1 MYPTE
6 TTLRLKRQLL
16 QICQEL
22 ARYAV
27 DSVREVHNLVV
38 ACFDGDTSKLDEV
51 LLNISMLKNK
61 SVETERNLSN
71 ELVEAGAIMT
81 SREDFLRL
89 ASPLTRIPDLCEGT
103 VFRLREFFL
112 RKKLVEKSLRDS
124 FKELVVKTLETVTR
138 LREVI
143 FTLGF
148 ETSKIQELARSVEAY
163 EKEIDSLFRILEIKI
178 IFSKADVSTILL
190 LKDVANLIE
199 EVADRAADAAD
210 AARVLS
216 LSVF

>member
-16 QICQEL
+16 QTCQEL

-27 DSVREVHNLVV
+27 DSVREVNSLVIT
-38 ACFDGDTSKLDEV
+38 CFDDDISKLDET
-51 LLNISMLKNK
+51 LNNIIALKNK
-61 SVETERNLSN
+61 SIETKRNLSS
-71 ELVEAGAIMT
+71 ELVEAGAIMV

-89 ASPLTRIPDLCEGT
+89 ASPLTGIPDLCEGI
-103 VFRLREFFL
+103 VYRLREFFL
-112 RKKLVEKSLRDS
+112 KKKSIDKSLKDH
-124 FKELVVKTLETVTR
+124 FKELTAKALDAVVKMRET
-138 LREVI
+138 I

-148 ETSKIQELARSVEAY
+148 ETSKIQDFARNVEAC
-163 EKEIDSLFRILEIKI
+163 EKEVDSIFRSLEIKI
-178 IFSKADVSTILL
+178 IFSKADVPTILL

-199 EVADRAADAAD
+199 EVVDKAADAAD

>member
-16 QICQEL
+16 QTCQEL

-27 DSVREVHNLVV
+27 DSVREVHNLVL
-38 ACFDGDTSKLDEV
+38 ACFDDDISKLDEA
-51 LLNISMLKNK
+51 LNNIIALKNR
-61 SVETERNLSN
+61 SIETKRNLSN
-71 ELVEAGAIMT
+71 DLVEAGAIMV

-89 ASPLTRIPDLCEGT
+89 ASPLTGIPDLCEGI
-103 VFRLREFFL
+103 VYRLREFFM
-112 RKKLVEKSLRDS
+112 RKKTVEKNLKEH
-124 FKELVVKTLETVTR
+124 FKELTVKALDSVVKM
-138 LREVI
+138 REAI

-148 ETSKIQELARSVEAY
+148 ETSKIQEFAKNVETC
-163 EKEIDSLFRILEIKI
+163 EKEVDNLFRSLEIKI
-178 IFSKADVSTILL
+178 IFSKTDVSTILL

-199 EVADRAADAAD
+199 EVVDRAADAAD

>member
-16 QICQEL
+16 QTCQEL

-27 DSVREVHNLVV
+27 DSVREVHNMVIT
-38 ACFDGDTSKLDEV
+38 CFDNDMSKLNEATSS
-51 LLNISMLKNK
+51 ISELKNK
-61 SVETERNLSN
+61 SIETKRNLSN
-71 ELVEAGAIMT
+71 ELVEAGAIMA

-89 ASPLTRIPDLCEGT
+89 ASPLAGIPDLCEGI
-103 VFRLREFFL
+103 VYRFQELFM
-112 RKKLVEKSLRDS
+112 RKKSIDKSLKED
-124 FKELVVKTLETVTR
+124 FKELVTKAFEAVVKM
-138 LREVI
+138 REAI

-148 ETSKIQELARSVEAY
+148 ENSKIQDFVRGVETY
-163 EKEIDSLFRILEIKI
+163 EKEVDSIFRSLEIKI
-178 IFSKADVSTILL
+178 IFLKTDISTLLL
-190 LKDVANLIE
+190 LKDVANKIE
-199 EVADRAADAAD
+199 DIVDEAAEAAD

>member
-16 QICQEL
+16 QTCQEL

-27 DSVREVHNLVV
+27 DSVREVNGFVT
-38 ACFDGDTSKLDEV
+38 ACFDGDTSMLDQA
-51 LLNISMLKNK
+51 LTNISILKSK
-61 SVETERNLSN
+61 SIETERTLAN
-71 ELVEAGAIMT
+71 ELVEAGAIMV

-89 ASPLTRIPDLCEGT
+89 AAPLTGIPDLCEGI

-112 RKKLVEKSLRDS
+112 RKKPIDRSLKEG
-124 FKELVVKTLETVTR
+124 FKELVAKTLETVMK

-148 ETSKIQELARSVEAY
+148 ETSKIQEFARNVETH
-163 EKEIDSLFRILEIKI
+163 EKEIDSLFRALEIKI
-178 IFSKADVSTILL
+178 IFSKSDVPSILL

-199 EVADRAADAAD
+199 EIVDRAADAAD
-210 AARVLS
+210 AARILS

>member
-16 QICQEL
+16 QTCQEL

-27 DSVREVHNLVV
+27 DSVREVNNLVT
-38 ACFDGDTSKLDEV
+38 ACLDDDTSRLDEA
-51 LLNISMLKNK
+51 LTNISILKNK
-61 SVETERNLSN
+61 SIEAERTLAN
-71 ELVEAGAIMT
+71 ELVEAGAIMA

-89 ASPLTRIPDLCEGT
+89 AAPLTGIPDLCEGV

-112 RKKLVEKSLRDS
+112 RKKPIEKGLREG
-124 FKELVVKTLETVTR
+124 FKELVAKTLETVMR

-148 ETSKIQELARSVEAY
+148 ETSKIEEFARNVEAY
-163 EKEIDSLFRILEIKI
+163 EKEIDSLFRALEIKI
-178 IFSKADVSTILL
+178 IFSKTDVSTILL

-199 EVADRAADAAD
+199 EIADRSADAAD

>member
-16 QICQEL
+16 QTCQEL

-27 DSVREVHNLVV
+27 DSVREVHNLVI
-38 ACFDGDTSKLDEV
+38 ACFDDDTSKLDEA
-51 LLNISMLKNK
+51 LANITSLKNK
-61 SVETERNLSN
+61 SIETKRSLSN
-71 ELVEAGAIMT
+71 ELVEAGAIMA

-89 ASPLTRIPDLCEGT
+89 ASPLTGIPDLCEGT
-103 VFRLREFFL
+103 VYRLREFFL
-112 RKKLVEKSLRDS
+112 RKKPVDKGLKEH
-124 FKELVVKTLETVTR
+124 FKELAVKALDAVVKM
-138 LREVI
+138 REAI

-148 ETSKIQELARSVEAY
+148 ETSKIQEYVRNVETC
-163 EKEIDSLFRILEIKI
+163 EKDVDSLFRALEIKI
-178 IFSKADVSTILL
+178 IFSKTDVSAILL

-199 EVADRAADAAD
+199 QVVDEAAEAAD

>member
-16 QICQEL
+16 QTCQEL

-27 DSVREVHNLVV
+27 DSVREVNNLVT
-38 ACFDGDTSKLDEV
+38 ACLDGDTSKLDEA
-51 LLNISMLKNK
+51 LTNISILKNK
-61 SVETERNLSN
+61 SIETERTLAN
-71 ELVEAGAIMT
+71 ELVEAGAIMA

-89 ASPLTRIPDLCEGT
+89 ASPLTGIPDLCEGI

-112 RKKLVEKSLRDS
+112 RKKLVEKSLREG
-124 FKELVVKTLETVTR
+124 FKELVAKTLETVMK

-148 ETSKIQELARSVEAY
+148 ETSKIQEFARSVEAY
-163 EKEIDSLFRILEIKI
+163 EKEIDSLFRSLEIKI

-199 EVADRAADAAD
+199 EVVDRAANAAD

>member
-16 QICQEL
+16 QTCQEL

-38 ACFDGDTSKLDEV
+38 ACLDGDASKLDEA
-51 LLNISMLKNK
+51 LTNISTLKNK
-61 SVETERNLSN
+61 SVETERTLAN

-89 ASPLTRIPDLCEGT
+89 AAPLTGIPDLCEGI

-112 RKKLVEKSLRDS
+112 RKKPVEKGLREG
-124 FKELVVKTLETVTR
+124 FKELVVKTLETVMR

-148 ETSKIQELARSVEAY
+148 ETSKIQEYARNVEAY
-163 EKEIDSLFRILEIKI
+163 EKEIDSLFRALEIKI
-178 IFSKADVSTILL
+178 IFSRADVSTILL

-210 AARVLS
+210 AARILA

>member
-16 QICQEL
+16 QTCQEL

-27 DSVREVHNLVV
+27 DSVREVHNLVI
-38 ACFDGDTSKLDEV
+38 ACFDDNTSKLDEA
-51 LLNISMLKNK
+51 LANITSLKNK
-61 SVETERNLSN
+61 SIETKRNLSN
-71 ELVEAGAIMT
+71 ELVEAGAVMA

-89 ASPLTRIPDLCEGT
+89 ASPLTGIPDLCEGI
-103 VFRLREFFL
+103 VYRLREFFL
-112 RKKLVEKSLRDS
+112 RKKPIDKGLKEH
-124 FKELVVKTLETVTR
+124 FKELVVKALDTVVR
-138 LREVI
+138 MREAI

-148 ETSKIQELARSVEAY
+148 ETSKIQEYVRNVETC
-163 EKEIDSLFRILEIKI
+163 EKDVDSLFRALEIKI
-178 IFSKADVSTILL
+178 IFSKTDISTILL

-199 EVADRAADAAD
+199 QVVDEAAEAAD

>member
-16 QICQEL
+16 QTCQEL

-27 DSVREVHNLVV
+27 DSVREVHNLVL
-38 ACFDGDTSKLDEV
+38 ACLDDDTSKLDES
-51 LLNISMLKNK
+51 LNNIIALKNK
-61 SVETERNLSN
+61 SIDTKRNLSN
-71 ELVEAGAIMT
+71 DLVEAGAIMM

-89 ASPLTRIPDLCEGT
+89 ASPLTGIPDLCEGI
-103 VFRLREFFL
+103 VYRLREFFL
-112 RKKLVEKSLRDS
+112 KKKNVDKNLKEH
-124 FKELVVKTLETVTR
+124 FKELTVKALDSVVKMRET
-138 LREVI
+138 I
-143 FTLGF
+143 FALGF
-148 ETSKIQELARSVEAY
+148 ETSKIQDFARNVENC
-163 EKEIDSLFRILEIKI
+163 EKDVDNLFRSLEIKI
-178 IFSKADVSTILL
+178 IFSKMDVPSILL

-199 EVADRAADAAD
+199 EVVDRAADAAD

>member
-16 QICQEL
+16 QTCQEL

-27 DSVREVHNLVV
+27 DSVREVHNLVI
-38 ACFDGDTSKLDEV
+38 ACFDDDASKLDET
-51 LLNISMLKNK
+51 LANITILKNK
-61 SVETERNLSN
+61 SIETKRNLSN
-71 ELVEAGAIMT
+71 ELVEAGAIMV

-89 ASPLTRIPDLCEGT
+89 ASPLTGIPDLCEGI
-103 VFRLREFFL
+103 VYRLREFFL
-112 RKKLVEKSLRDS
+112 KKKPVDKGLKEH
-124 FKELVVKTLETVTR
+124 FKQLAVMALDTVVKM
-138 LREVI
+138 REAI

-148 ETSKIQELARSVEAY
+148 ETSKIQEFVRNVETC
-163 EKEIDSLFRILEIKI
+163 EKEVDSLFRALEIKI
-178 IFSKADVSTILL
+178 IFSKTDVSTILL
-190 LKDVANLIE
+190 LKDVASLIE
-199 EVADRAADAAD
+199 QVVDEAAEAAD

>member
-6 TTLRLKRQLL
+6 TILRLKRQLL
-16 QICQEL
+16 QTCQEL

-27 DSVREVHNLVV
+27 DSVREVHNLVL
-38 ACFDGDTSKLDEV
+38 ACFNDDASKLDEA
-51 LLNISMLKNK
+51 LNNISILKNK
-61 SVETERNLSN
+61 SIETKRSLSN
-71 ELVEAGAIMT
+71 ELVEAGAIMV

-89 ASPLTRIPDLCEGT
+89 ASPLTGIPDLCEGI
-103 VFRLREFFL
+103 VYRLREFFL
-112 RKKLVEKSLRDS
+112 KRKTVDKNLKDN
-124 FKELVVKTLETVTR
+124 FKELTIKALDTVVKM
-138 LREVI
+138 RESI

-148 ETSKIQELARSVEAY
+148 EASKIQEFVRSVETC
-163 EKEIDSLFRILEIKI
+163 EKEVDSLFRSLEIKI
-178 IFSKADVSTILL
+178 IFAKTDVSTILL

-199 EVADRAADAAD
+199 EVVDRAADAAD